1 MSESMYLGQTNISTD
16 ITINGKVKTIKIGLM
31 PIIKRLFKKKI
42 IDKSK
47 NNKLSNTKADCHSLT
62 KKNLHKAI
70 NMTGTEKK
78 KRCGLCDA
86 FSIL

>member
-47 NNKLSNTKADCHSLT
+47 KNKLNNTKADCHS
-62 KKNLHKAI
+62 
-70 NMTGTEKK
+70 
-78 KRCGLCDA
+78 
-86 FSIL
+86 